1 MLKVQELIKNNK
13 DWRDA
18 LSNAPY
24 HLVISEKEMYGR
36 NLVCLKY
43 NQIESDFSQE
53 IVRECR
59 GLILDSDT
67 ADIVCYPFYKFF
79 NYGEANHLW
88 SDHNDASPP

>member
-13 DWRDA
+13 DWRVV

-43 NQIESDFSQE
+43 NQIGSDFSQE

-59 GLILDSDT
+59 
-67 ADIVCYPFYKFF
+67 
-79 NYGEANHLW
+79 
-88 SDHNDASPP
+88 